1 MMVKCVFTHH
11 LSGAIIS
18 AAPSH
23 ATDQTPL
30 HYIKTGTSLE
40 NTTVGMAWEWHGRG
54 LCLKVHW
61 RNPSLKQTLK
71 KPQDVD
77 FVVPF
82 FLGGGGRAKLVFCSP
97 MILKKKVSKN
107 MKKKKPLFPTHPS
120 ERKPRCSTR
129 CPASKK
135 ATSTSRFSTSEASK
149 SAWPSRFPVAI
160 G

>member
-107 MKKKKPLFPTHPS
+107 MRKKKNLFFPPIHPKESPGAPLDALHQKRRLP
-120 ERKPRCSTR
+120 
-129 CPASKK
+129 
-135 ATSTSRFSTSEASK
+135 
-149 SAWPSRFPVAI
+149 PV
-160 G
+160 GSPHRRLQNLPDLRVFQWR